1 MLAPRSARFVRWYY
15 RRRMGEAA
23 FPGKVMR
30 RLLWRKVKY
39 PQATYDPKTACW
51 TYPLVL
57 TDEFRVLL
65 TGGMVGVVRLVEVGG
80 EWTLAFQQLP
90 VGPPQ

>member
-1 MLAPRSARFVRWYY
+1 MLAPRSARLVRWYY
-15 RRRMGEAA
+15 RRPQAVA
-23 FPGKVMR
+23 PGRVMR

-39 PQATYDPKTACW
+39 PQATYDPKTDRW

-57 TDEFRVLL
+57 TDEFRLML
-65 TGGMVGVVRLVEVGG
+65 ADGMVGVVRLVEFGG
-80 EWTLAFQQLP
+80 EWTLAVEQPP